1 MCETETLFHT
11 YSQFSTAAN
20 IPPKPTEQERE
31 TEAKIQE
38 LLEKRESV
46 VSQLARLL
54 DSEAS
59 LTSSALKQNNL
70 SLLREKLAAHRRDL
84 GRLRGTLQQA
94 RDRAN
99 LLTNVRSDIDQ
110 YRANNP
116 EAAEAEYMIDERRR
130 IDNSHG
136 MADSVLSQAYAVND
150 SFLLQRETLS
160 SINRRITLAAS
171 KVPGINTLIGRIS
184 AKKRRDGIIMG
195 CFIALCFVVWLSGE
209 LLSRRGRPAG
219 VFLDFVDDAREAL
232 CQALDLVRVAGAAA
246 GPADAAV
253 VVDEGAAEEAHEPG
267 LAGVVLVVDV
277 DELGDAGVAL
287 DDVVQGRV
295 GGARGEAGDLLL
307 GPLAAEDGDDGCAAG
322 EQGRRVAQRR
332 VGLDESLAVEVGEE
346 EGELGLEEARG
357 RDEGLALVVLEV
369 APVAELFAAL
379 QVLVVVDKVLLAL
392 LEGAAVDARVLAG
405 PRGQRHAD
413 GPREGLGDEVALD
426 ALAVGARGLDGR
438 AGDGALGVERGA
450 RGGLVGAG
458 GARRGRDEAS
468 SLVRRVP
475 GWRRLG
481 PAEDAGERGLTARG
495 EAAKGH
501 FYPLRRHSVEFAAS
515 VGDAEAVCMV
525 VLSVAVEDGG

>member
-1 MCETETLFHT
+1 MSAPTGSGGWAQLRQQARTLETQTETLFHT

-20 IPPKPTEQERE
+20 IPPKPTDQERE

-150 SFLLQRETLS
+150 SFVLQRETLS

-195 CFIALCFVVWLSGE
+195 CFIALCFIVFWWL
-209 LLSRRGRPAG
+209 L
-219 VFLDFVDDAREAL
+219 
-232 CQALDLVRVAGAAA
+232 
-246 GPADAAV
+246 
-253 VVDEGAAEEAHEPG
+253 
-267 LAGVVLVVDV
+267 
-277 DELGDAGVAL
+277 
-287 DDVVQGRV
+287 
-295 GGARGEAGDLLL
+295 
-307 GPLAAEDGDDGCAAG
+307 
-322 EQGRRVAQRR
+322 
-332 VGLDESLAVEVGEE
+332 
-346 EGELGLEEARG
+346 
-357 RDEGLALVVLEV
+357 
-369 APVAELFAAL
+369 
-379 QVLVVVDKVLLAL
+379 
-392 LEGAAVDARVLAG
+392 
-405 PRGQRHAD
+405 
-413 GPREGLGDEVALD
+413 
-426 ALAVGARGLDGR
+426 
-438 AGDGALGVERGA
+438 
-450 RGGLVGAG
+450 
-458 GARRGRDEAS
+458 
-468 SLVRRVP
+468 
-475 GWRRLG
+475 
-481 PAEDAGERGLTARG
+481 
-495 EAAKGH
+495 
-501 FYPLRRHSVEFAAS
+501 
-515 VGDAEAVCMV
+515 
-525 VLSVAVEDGG
+525 